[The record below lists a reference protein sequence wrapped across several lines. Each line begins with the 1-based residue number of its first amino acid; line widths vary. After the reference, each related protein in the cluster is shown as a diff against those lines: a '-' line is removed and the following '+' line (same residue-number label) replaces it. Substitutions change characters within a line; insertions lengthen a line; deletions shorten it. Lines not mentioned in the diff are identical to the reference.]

1 MLNLSLDKRIEDA
14 VVMLLRAASIYL
26 PQDVKNALIKA
37 RDLEDNPLAK
47 AQLDAIIR
55 NCELAEAEGKP
66 ICQDTGLISFYV
78 SVGDE
83 FPVKGALADILRRA
97 TIRATKEIPLR
108 PNSVDVLSGKN
119 PGDNT
124 GRYVPHI
131 DWELIPGSSELKVT
145 AFPKGGG
152 SEGPCLAK
160 VILPT
165 EGLRY
170 AKKIVLDAVAEAG
183 PKPCPPTVI
192 GVGLG
197 GTMDYAVKIAKKALL
212 RPIGVRSDVE
222 GLAKLEVELLEL
234 VNSLGIGPH
243 GVGGKTT
250 ALDVH
255 VDYAHRH
262 PASYAVAVVFNCWAV
277 RRSTMIMDSKGNVDF
292 ITHKFMNELW
302 R

>member
-1 MLNLSLDKRIEDA
+1 VLNLSLDKRIEDA
-14 VVMLLRAASIYL
+14 IVMLLKAASIYL

-55 NCELAEAEGKP
+55 NCELAEVEGKP

-83 FPVKGALADILRRA
+83 FPVKGALADILRKA
-97 TIRATKEIPLR
+97 TIRATREIPLR

-131 DWELIPGSSELKVT
+131 EWELIPNSNELKVT

-197 GTMDYAVKIAKKALL
+197 GTMDYAVKLAKKALL

-255 VDYAHRH
+255 VDCAHRH